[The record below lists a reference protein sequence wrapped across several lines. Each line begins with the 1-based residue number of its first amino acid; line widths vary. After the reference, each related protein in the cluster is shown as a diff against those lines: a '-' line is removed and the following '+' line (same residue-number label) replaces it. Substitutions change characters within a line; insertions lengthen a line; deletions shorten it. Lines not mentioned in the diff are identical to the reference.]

1 MRQRHKHVFCLA
13 LLILKKKKKKSASP
27 SRGDMSTLENQ
38 SVDFY
43 SVQRDYWRQVK
54 ESEGFDVENISLP
67 SNSGVITGLMPYDCV
82 RFKSYPHPV
91 MVNLYAKVGLHRYN
105 MLKETNF
112 QLDSLV
118 KFNMLQHCLS
128 SFYIT
133 LLAHDPA
140 IHPLEKPF
148 PVKVDEEKN
157 TLFAYYMHHFQSELL
172 ADSFF
177 KVELPDWPSNDA
189 LNDGKRFYL
198 VKESEWQAND
208 WIPMYLELVI
218 CADARLVAKRDVVS
232 KLEILEVAIETGIED
247 VEPPNERLKATR
259 AYVYIKFKGLAN
271 VCSPRMIFEIG
282 EHVERKAVVRRV
294 LDKYGC
300 LTILGKFCGGRST
313 KNQPSAALQNGKKI
327 QSCKKQPRSD

>member
-1 MRQRHKHVFCLA
+1 
-13 LLILKKKKKKSASP
+13 
-27 SRGDMSTLENQ
+27 MSTLENA
-38 SVDFY
+38 SVDSY
-43 SVQRDYWRQVK
+43 SVQRDYWRQVN

-105 MLKETNF
+105 MFKETNF

-140 IHPLEKPF
+140 LHPLEKTF
-148 PVKVDEEKN
+148 QVKVGEQKIHCLHIICTISRVKDEGD
-157 TLFAYYMHHFQSELL
+157 LFCTIKPFVAHFH
-172 ADSFF
+172 
-177 KVELPDWPSNDA
+177 DA
-189 LNDGKRFYL
+189 AKEDGKRFYL

-259 AYVYIKFKGLAN
+259 ANVYIKFKGLAN

-294 LDKYGC
+294 LDKYGY
-300 LTILGKFCGGRST
+300 LTISGKFCGGRST
-313 KNQPSAALQNGKKI
+313 QKQPSVALQNGKKI
-327 QSCKKQPRSD
+327 QSCKKRPRSD

>member
-1 MRQRHKHVFCLA
+1 
-13 LLILKKKKKKSASP
+13 
-27 SRGDMSTLENQ
+27 MSTLENLL
-38 SVDFY
+38 VDSY
-43 SVQRDYWRQVK
+43 SVQRDYWRQVN
-54 ESEGFDVENISLP
+54 ESEN
-67 SNSGVITGLMPYDCV
+67 
-82 RFKSYPHPV
+82 YPHPV

-105 MLKETNF
+105 MFKETNF

-140 IHPLEKPF
+140 LHPLEKTF
-148 PVKVDEEKN
+148 QVKVGEQKIHCLHIITISRVKDEVNPKKPFVPHFHDAAKEDG
-157 TLFAYYMHHFQSELL
+157 LFKGELL

-208 WIPMYLELVI
+208 WIPLYLELVI

>member
-1 MRQRHKHVFCLA
+1 
-13 LLILKKKKKKSASP
+13 
-27 SRGDMSTLENQ
+27 MSTLENQ

-140 IHPLEKPF
+140 LHPLEKTF
-148 PVKVDEEKN
+148 QVKVGDQKIHCLHIICTISRVKDEVNPKKP
-157 TLFAYYMHHFQSELL
+157 FVPHFHDAAKED
-172 ADSFF
+172 DSFF
-177 KVELPDWPSNDA
+177 KGELPDWPSDDA

-208 WIPMYLELVI
+208 WIPLYLELVI
-218 CADARLVAKRDVVS
+218 CADARLVAERDVVS

-259 AYVYIKFKGLAN
+259 ANVYIKFKGLAN

-300 LTILGKFCGGRST
+300 LTISGKFCGGRST
-313 KNQPSAALQNGKKI
+313 QKQPSVALQNGKKI
-327 QSCKKQPRSD
+327 QSCKKRPRSD

>member
-1 MRQRHKHVFCLA
+1 
-13 LLILKKKKKKSASP
+13 
-27 SRGDMSTLENQ
+27 MSTLENP
-38 SVDFY
+38 S
-43 SVQRDYWRQVK
+43 
-54 ESEGFDVENISLP
+54 GFDVENISLP
-67 SNSGVITGLMPYDCV
+67 SNSGVITGLMPYDC
-82 RFKSYPHPV
+82 
-91 MVNLYAKVGLHRYN
+91 
-105 MLKETNF
+105 ETNF
-112 QLDSLV
+112 QLDSLL

-157 TLFAYYMHHFQSELL
+157 TLFAYYMHHFQMNPKKPFVAHFHDAAKEDGLFKGELL

-177 KVELPDWPSNDA
+177 KGELPDWPSDDA
-189 LNDGKRFYL
+189 LNNGKRFYL

-232 KLEILEVAIETGIED
+232 KLAILEVAIETGIED
-247 VEPPNERLKATR
+247 MEPPNERLKATR
-259 AYVYIKFKGLAN
+259 ANVYIKCKGLAN
-271 VCSPRMIFEIG
+271 VCSPRMIFESG

-294 LDKYGC
+294 LDEDGY
-300 LTILGKFCGGRST
+300 LTISGKFCGGQST
-313 KNQPSAALQNGKKI
+313 QKQPSVALHNEKKI
-327 QSCKKQPRSD
+327 QSSKKRPRSD

>member
-1 MRQRHKHVFCLA
+1 
-13 LLILKKKKKKSASP
+13 
-27 SRGDMSTLENQ
+27 MSTLENA
-38 SVDFY
+38 SVDSY
-43 SVQRDYWRQVK
+43 SVQRDYWRQVN

-105 MLKETNF
+105 MFKETNF

-140 IHPLEKPF
+140 LHPLEKTF
-148 PVKVDEEKN
+148 QVKVVNPKKP
-157 TLFAYYMHHFQSELL
+157 FVAHFH
-172 ADSFF
+172 
-177 KVELPDWPSNDA
+177 DA
-189 LNDGKRFYL
+189 AKEDGKRFYL

-259 AYVYIKFKGLAN
+259 ANVYIKFKGLAN

-294 LDKYGC
+294 LDKYGY
-300 LTILGKFCGGRST
+300 LTISGKFCGGRST
-313 KNQPSAALQNGKKI
+313 QKQPSVALQNGKKI
-327 QSCKKQPRSD
+327 QSCKKRPRSD